1 MKDTCGN
8 PMDSWETLSESERT
22 QEIRS
27 RLTDYIEFA
36 QNTSPFYSQRL
47 KHFAPASHQPLREI
61 PILQSTDL
69 RENLPPFGKNLISS
83 QAQGYTVFQ
92 SGGTTGI
99 PKSSLFSNEELELLT
114 PANTR
119 GFRATGLQTAD
130 RVANFWAVGGLYMT
144 FIHMNRMLQQYGCT
158 NFPFANNT
166 PADFVHTVTKLFN
179 INVFTGISSLALGM
193 LRNLKSLGLEG
204 IQVRKIYF
212 GGEHLYEADLRE
224 LREDFGIE
232 LVKAPGYG
240 TVDSWYIGYQC
251 LATPLGYFH
260 AHDDQAYI
268 EIIDEETREICGPDR
283 IGMMHVTAFPRRATP
298 IVRYRVGDRARW
310 TGEACSC
317 GRTTPVFQLLGRGDD
332 VLRIGYDSVEYEGIQ
347 TMILTI
353 PELSGSVQ
361 MEKVRLDGRDQL
373 VVRVESR
380 LALPL
385 QELNSIG
392 RRLEEQILADR
403 PTLRMLVEKKVI
415 WPSKVEIVPEG
426 SLKRNPRTGKLIRVI
441 DAIKE

>member
-1 MKDTCGN
+1 MADAHSKDTWEYLS
-8 PMDSWETLSESERT
+8 DSDRA
-22 QEIRS
+22 QGIRA
-27 RLTDYIEFA
+27 RLIDYIQYAKEV
-36 QNTSPFYSQRL
+36 SPFYASRL
-47 KHFAPASHQPLREI
+47 NAFDPGSPQPLAGV
-61 PILQSTDL
+61 PVLLSSDL
-69 RENLPPFGKNLISS
+69 RENLPPFGKALISKVS
-83 QAQGYTVFQ
+83 EGYTVFQ

-99 PKSSLFSNEELELLT
+99 PKSSLFSNDELELLT

-119 GFRATGLQTAD
+119 GFRATGLLNSD

-193 LRNLKSLGLEG
+193 LRNLKTMGLDG
-204 IQVRKIYF
+204 IQIRKIYF

-224 LREDFGIE
+224 LREDFGVE

-251 LATPLGYFH
+251 LVTPLGFFH
-260 AHDDQAYI
+260 AHDDQAFI
-268 EIIDEETREICGPDR
+268 EILDEETGEACLPGQV
-283 IGMMHVTAFPRRATP
+283 GMMHVTAFPRKVTP

-332 VLRIGYDSVEYEGIQ
+332 VLRVGYDSVEYEGIQ
-347 TMILTI
+347 AMVMEI

-361 MEKVRLDGRDQL
+361 MEKVRVEGKDQL
-373 VVRVESR
+373 VIRVESR
-380 LALPL
+380 NQLPETTSL
-385 QELNSIG
+385 SIA
-392 RRLEEQILADR
+392 RKMENRVLADR
-403 PTLRMLVEKKVI
+403 PTLRTLAEKKVI
-415 WPSKVEIVPEG
+415 WPIKVEIVPEG
-426 SLKRNPRTGKLIRVI
+426 SLKRNPRTGKLVRVI
-441 DAIKE
+441 DAIKD

>member
-1 MKDTCGN
+1 MQGQSSHGDA
-8 PMDSWETLSESERT
+8 WENLNSSERT
-22 QEIRS
+22 AEIRR
-27 RLTDYIEFA
+27 RLADYVEFA
-36 QNTSPFYSQRL
+36 RNTSPFYAHRL
-47 KHFAPASHQPLREI
+47 TAFDLKAPNPLAGV
-61 PILQSTDL
+61 PVLQSSDL
-69 RENLPPFGKNLISS
+69 RENLPPYGKDLISS
-83 QAQGYTVFQ
+83 ESAGFTVFQ
-92 SGGTTGI
+92 SGGTTGV
-99 PKSSLFSNEELELLT
+99 PKSSLFSNAELELLT
-114 PANTR
+114 PANAR
-119 GFRATGLQTAD
+119 GFRATGLLESD

-193 LRNLKSLGLEG
+193 LRNLKALGLDG

-224 LREDFGIE
+224 LREDFGVQLI
-232 LVKAPGYG
+232 KAPGYG

-251 LATPLGYFH
+251 LETPLGFFH

-268 EIIDEETREICGPDR
+268 EIINEETGEMCPPGAV
-283 IGMMHVTAFPRRATP
+283 GMMHVTAYPRRVTP

-310 TGEACSC
+310 TGERCAC

-332 VLRIGYDSVEYEGIQ
+332 LLRIGYDSVEYQGIQ
-347 TMILTI
+347 SMILVI

-361 MEKVRLDGRDQL
+361 MEKVRKDGRDLL

-380 LALPL
+380 IPL
-385 QELNSIG
+385 SEDMKTSISD
-392 RRLEEQILADR
+392 RLGAQILADR
-403 PTLRMLVEKKVI
+403 PTLRTLVEKKVI
-415 WPSKVEIVPEG
+415 WAPEVEIVVEG
-426 SLKRNPRTGKLIRVI
+426 SLKRNPRTGKLVRVI
-441 DAIKE
+441 DAIRE

>member
-1 MKDTCGN
+1 MKGN
-8 PMDSWETLSESERT
+8 NLKDPWEYLSESDRT
-22 QEIRS
+22 QGVRA
-27 RLTDYIEFA
+27 RLAEYIEFA
-36 QNTSPFYSQRL
+36 KKTAPFYATRLNSFDPESPF
-47 KHFAPASHQPLREI
+47 PLAHV
-61 PILQSTDL
+61 PVLQSSDL
-69 RENLPPFGKNLISS
+69 RENLPPFGSALISS
-83 QAQGYTVFQ
+83 AAEGYTVFQ

-99 PKSSLFSNEELELLT
+99 PKSSLFGHEELELLT

-119 GFRATGLQTAD
+119 GFRATGLVNSD

-193 LRNLKSLGLEG
+193 LRNLKTIGLDG

-224 LREDFGIE
+224 LSEDFGVE

-251 LATPLGYFH
+251 LATPLGFFH

-268 EIIDEETREICGPDR
+268 EIIDEETGGPCVTGQV
-283 IGMMHVTAFPRRATP
+283 GMMHVTAFPRRVTP

-310 TGEACSC
+310 TGEACPC

-332 VLRIGYDSVEYEGIQ
+332 VLRVGYDSVEYQGIQ
-347 TMILTI
+347 AMVASV

-361 MEKVRLDGRDQL
+361 IEKVRLDGKDQL
-373 VVRVESR
+373 VIRVESR
-380 LALPL
+380 HIISTAASAAIAR
-385 QELNSIG
+385 QMED
-392 RRLEEQILADR
+392 QVLADR

-415 WPSKVEIVPEG
+415 WPVKVEIVPEG
-426 SLKRNPRTGKLIRVI
+426 TLKRNSRTGKLIRVI